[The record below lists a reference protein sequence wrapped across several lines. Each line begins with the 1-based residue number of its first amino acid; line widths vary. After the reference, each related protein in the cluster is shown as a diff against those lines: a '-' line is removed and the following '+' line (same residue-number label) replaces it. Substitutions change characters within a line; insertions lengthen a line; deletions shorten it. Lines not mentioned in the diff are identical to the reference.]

1 NEIRTSLNNTYLI
14 YTIANNNQSYLYNFF
29 GSENSIFTRDPGSA
43 EFYYIKKGDV
53 IVASFYLNSAFPN
66 NISSFTSFTT
76 SNNSPSHFRFNY
88 NIGALTD
95 TMEGEMELPFNNFD
109 CPVAAQKCIPQP
121 VAPVT
126 CDNAKKTEYIEFV
139 NGKSGVP
146 PALSNYSIDAASVQ
160 FCENN
165 YQYIFDSYKAYINQ
179 MKSIGL
185 TSAHDIRFRTI
196 SEFGNTYLNYG
207 FSDIGNAIT
216 QYSAYY
222 VAHAT
227 DADLLNWNDWVNIE
241 FRKTNTLC
249 PPAPLSN
256 TFTSPMPADEAKT
269 CDHFSINI
277 DGAFGNDIYN
287 SVIEAKKQK
296 FIKDYITQ
304 AMTAVETFDM
314 NYTDKEYQY
323 TLYYYDQA
331 GNLTQTVAPE
341 GVKRM
346 TLDKAANDNINAYR
360 TGNDPAENTA
370 LQPAHTFKTQYKYNT
385 LNQLV
390 WQKTPDGGET
400 RFAYDK
406 LGRIIASQNANQAKP
421 ASGSVR
427 FSYTSYDGLG
437 RITEAGEILN
447 PNTTAAT
454 TYTINDEGKLV
465 YGGAAIVDVFTA
477 NIASK
482 TEVTKTVYSDDPGVE
497 NWTPTVPPG
506 VTPPVLTRNASY
518 FFSDKSTTPSLN
530 NINRVTGVFYYDTYI
545 EASPLNFNNAIFYN
559 YDIHGNVKEVV
570 NYYSALRNVNC
581 ISSSKNDCEAHI
593 KRVVY
598 DYDLISGN
606 VNTVTFQPNKPDLF
620 VHKYNYD
627 ADNRIVDVQTSSDN
641 VIWEKEANYKYY
653 LHGPLA
659 RVELGNK
666 KVQGID
672 YAYTLQGWLKA
683 VNGEN
688 LTAAANDMGQDG
700 LASGTTKT
708 FDAFG
713 YSLNYYDKDYKSIGS
728 TDETSGFKPLMY
740 SRNSTIQP
748 NSKDLFNGNIKQ
760 MTTAIR
766 KTDGSL
772 LNIQKNTY
780 TYDQLNRIKAMTSS
794 AIVPN
799 ATSGTTS
806 YDSNYS
812 YDKNGNLLTLN
823 RKAPN
828 SAGAPT
834 DMDKLTYEY
843 PNEVG
848 QTYRN
853 SNKLALV
860 KDAAPIP
867 AATFVGDLEDQ
878 VAKLAALTPA
888 ITYNI
893 NNPATH
899 NYIYDEIGQL
909 IEDKTEG
916 ILINWRVDGKVKNVV
931 KGTVTYAF
939 EYNGLGN
946 RIAKKEIKP
955 GLITTTYYAHDAQGN
970 VLGVYEEKF
979 KPKETDLQNDLLLN
993 SYNVNS
999 VALKRAINNIFMT
1012 SDGSTASVSA
1022 NGNLKLQAGNSI
1034 TLKNFTAVQGST
1046 FVAQITP
1053 VQANNN
1059 ESVLT
1064 LEEHHI
1070 FGSNRLGMETKSLV
1084 VYNSTNTS
1092 GTVDPVQTN
1101 FLSLIGDK
1109 HFELSNHLGN
1119 VLAVISDKKIPT
1131 ATAGVFNPDVLSYS
1145 DYYPFG
1151 MLVPNRHVDSDKYRY
1166 GFQGQEMD
1174 NEIKGEGNS
1183 LNYTFRMH
1191 DPRVGRFFT
1200 TDPLTKEYPHY
1211 SPYSFSGNKVIA
1223 SVEFE
1228 GLEDVWVADGSKIVK
1243 KVGPYVGAYTSYETA
1258 NNRYLEFTARKPKM
1272 ARPLAEIRSDNL
1284 EDQVNKYRG
1293 VNPGLAVSRGVI
1305 DGVGQTP
1312 GVVVPEILF
1321 AKAARLYQAYKIA
1334 KQSKMAAQAA
1344 KVIVETDNAVYQ
1356 GAEFI
1361 DDGYR
1366 MIDAPLIVKNTP
1378 RLLPGLK
1385 IAGKENKLI
1394 QHAYQ
1399 WNLANKGTKVT
1410 SDQIQMME
1418 RIVNKI
1424 HRNAK
1429 EVRQGNWANP
1439 SAGGFADAL
1448 FYSNGRHVVV
1458 TQSDGTLITVLK
1470 DATGNK
1476 HFNNA

>member
-1 NEIRTSLNNTYLI
+1 
-14 YTIANNNQSYLYNFF
+14 
-29 GSENSIFTRDPGSA
+29 
-43 EFYYIKKGDV
+43 
-53 IVASFYLNSAFPN
+53 
-66 NISSFTSFTT
+66 
-76 SNNSPSHFRFNY
+76 
-88 NIGALTD
+88 
-95 TMEGEMELPFNNFD
+95 M
-109 CPVAAQKCIPQP
+109 
-121 VAPVT
+121 
-126 CDNAKKTEYIEFV
+126 
-139 NGKSGVP
+139 
-146 PALSNYSIDAASVQ
+146 
-160 FCENN
+160 
-165 YQYIFDSYKAYINQ
+165 
-179 MKSIGL
+179 
-185 TSAHDIRFRTI
+185 
-196 SEFGNTYLNYG
+196 
-207 FSDIGNAIT
+207 
-216 QYSAYY
+216 
-222 VAHAT
+222 
-227 DADLLNWNDWVNIE
+227 
-241 FRKTNTLC
+241 
-249 PPAPLSN
+249 
-256 TFTSPMPADEAKT
+256 
-269 CDHFSINI
+269 
-277 DGAFGNDIYN
+277 
-287 SVIEAKKQK
+287 
-296 FIKDYITQ
+296 
-304 AMTAVETFDM
+304 
-314 NYTDKEYQY
+314 
-323 TLYYYDQA
+323 
-331 GNLTQTVAPE
+331 
-341 GVKRM
+341 
-346 TLDKAANDNINAYR
+346 
-360 TGNDPAENTA
+360 
-370 LQPAHTFKTQYKYNT
+370 
-385 LNQLV
+385 
-390 WQKTPDGGET
+390 
-400 RFAYDK
+400 
-406 LGRIIASQNANQAKP
+406 
-421 ASGSVR
+421 
-427 FSYTSYDGLG
+427 
-437 RITEAGEILN
+437 
-447 PNTTAAT
+447 
-454 TYTINDEGKLV
+454 
-465 YGGAAIVDVFTA
+465 DVFTA

-482 TEVTKTVYSDDPGVE
+482 TEVTRTVYSEDPGVE

-518 FFSDKSTTPSLN
+518 FFSDKSTTPALN
-530 NINRVTGVFYYDTYI
+530 NINRATGVFYYDTYI
-545 EASPLNFNNAIFYN
+545 AASPLNFNNAIFYN
-559 YDIHGNVKEVV
+559 YDIHGNVKEVI

-620 VHKYNYD
+620 IHKYNYD

-641 VIWEKEANYKYY
+641 VLWEKEANYKYY

-688 LTAAANDMGQDG
+688 LTAAVNDMGQDG

-713 YSLNYYDKDYKSIGS
+713 YSLNYYDTDYKSIGS
-728 TDETSGFKPLMY
+728 ADETSGFKPLMY

-799 ATSGTTS
+799 ATLGTTS

-860 KDAAPIP
+860 KDVAAIP

-878 VAKLAALTPA
+878 VAKLAALNPA

-899 NYIYDEIGQL
+899 NYIYDDIGQL

-916 ILINWRVDGKVKNVV
+916 ILINWRVDGKVKSVV

-1012 SDGSTASVSA
+1012 SDGSTSSVSA

-1064 LEEHHI
+1064 LKEHHI
-1070 FGSNRLGMETKSLV
+1070 FGSSRLGLETKSLV

-1131 ATAGVFNPDVLSYS
+1131 ATAGVFNPDVLTYS

-1191 DPRVGRFFT
+1191 DSRVGRFFAV
-1200 TDPLTKEYPHY
+1200 DPLEKKYPYY
-1211 SPYSFSGNKVIA
+1211 SPYTFSGNRVMDMI
-1223 SVEFE
+1223 ELE
-1228 GLEDVWVADGSKIVK
+1228 GLEPVK
-1243 KVGPYVGAYTSYETA
+1243 KFPKNTA
-1258 NNRYLEFTARKPKM
+1258 ML
-1272 ARPLAEIRSDNL
+1272 
-1284 EDQVNKYRG
+1284 
-1293 VNPGLAVSRGVI
+1293 
-1305 DGVGQTP
+1305 
-1312 GVVVPEILF
+1312 
-1321 AKAARLYQAYKIA
+1321 
-1334 KQSKMAAQAA
+1334 
-1344 KVIVETDNAVYQ
+1344 VIVIN
-1356 GAEFI
+1356 G
-1361 DDGYR
+1361 
-1366 MIDAPLIVKNTP
+1366 
-1378 RLLPGLK
+1378 
-1385 IAGKENKLI
+1385 
-1394 QHAYQ
+1394 
-1399 WNLANKGTKVT
+1399 
-1410 SDQIQMME
+1410 
-1418 RIVNKI
+1418 
-1424 HRNAK
+1424 
-1429 EVRQGNWANP
+1429 
-1439 SAGGFADAL
+1439 SAGGPSGDRIVGDNTLIRNMPPPHDNNDDGLSMIGKKGFKVDNAIVLNYSGSEEGLTASHVAQTIANYRKINSEGKVVIIGHSLGGKDAL
-1448 FYSNGRHVVV
+1448 
-1458 TQSDGTLITVLK
+1458 
-1470 DATGNK
+1470 DATNLVNNDSSIKNK
-1476 HFNNA
+1476 TIDLVITMEAGKRTGPMSAVGYSTGVRTNVKNLVNFTSATNTYPGGGGTADSSEDTNVLNINLPYGTTHTNMDNTLTPYLPSILKHINKGIDPIKLIEKIPFDKAKILNNGDIVPNKEGGSSY